1 MLISMKTKYALKA
14 LGVLA
19 RSQGKEALLIA
30 DLAREENIPKKF
42 LEAILL
48 TLKNQGILSSKK
60 GPGGG
65 YSLAIMPDSLPIGR
79 IVRTFEGDLAPV
91 PCLGD
96 TAPAKCPECAE
107 MASCGIRLVMA
118 EVKEA
123 VSSVLDRITLAEML
137 EMSEAERQKRLKL
150 IDYTI

>member
-1 MLISMKTKYALKA
+1 MISKKTKYALKA
-14 LGVLA
+14 LGFLA
-19 RSQGKEALLIA
+19 RSHDKEAFLIA
-30 DLAREENIPKKF
+30 EMAQEENIPKKF

-48 TLKNQGILSSKK
+48 TLKNQGILASKK

-65 YSLAIMPDSLPIGR
+65 YSLAVSPATLTIGR
-79 IVRTFEGDLAPV
+79 IVRAFEGDLSPV

-96 TAPAKCPECAE
+96 AAPVKCPECADLGT
-107 MASCGIRLVMA
+107 CGIRLVMG

-123 VSSVLDRITLAEML
+123 VSSVLDRITLAGML
-137 EMSEAERQKRLKL
+137 EMSERERQRRLKM